1 MVKVVGSGPERF
13 AVVCFKK
20 PEDVEKAL
28 EVSKVT
34 KRCLTNPIFDIFPF
48 AVLALHDI
56 KEGEREKVKNEE
68 GGENFVSE
76 REKGN

>member
-1 MVKVVGSGPERF
+1 MYHEYKKHGKVTLVKVVGSGPERF

-34 KRCLTNPIFDIFPF
+34 N
-48 AVLALHDI
+48 VLSD
-56 KEGEREKVKNEE
+56 KPY
-68 GGENFVSE
+68 F
-76 REKGN
+76 